1 MFMPPVVGYRYF
13 LESRSVLNVC
23 LVMVAMEE
31 GDGVVSEFKNFFD
44 VEFAAQPIR
53 PLIRTN
59 TNTRLFDLYP
69 ASAVGPCVIYKQA
82 KLTNEWF

>member
-1 MFMPPVVGYRYF
+1 MFMPPVVGYTYF
-13 LESRSVLNVC
+13 LESRNVLNVC

-31 GDGVVSEFKNFFD
+31 GDGVVSEFENFFH

-69 ASAVGPCVIYKQA
+69 ASAVGPFGIYKQA
-82 KLTNEWF
+82 KLTNE